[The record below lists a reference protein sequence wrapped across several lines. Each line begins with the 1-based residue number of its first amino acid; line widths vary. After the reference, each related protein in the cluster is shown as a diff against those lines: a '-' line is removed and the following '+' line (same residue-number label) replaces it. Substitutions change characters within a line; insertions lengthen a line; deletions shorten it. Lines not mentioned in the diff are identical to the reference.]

1 MHVHHILHYTRPHT
15 NSKKEHIL
23 SVWLISMPPSPSY
36 PFVSRMMS
44 PVLIASPSLFQTE
57 NMILPVLSA
66 TLHFLTVLPSLVFC
80 CVPEKNL
87 FIYIN
92 INIYLSQLIG
102 LSLPPTHNFMS
113 LLSLFLP
120 TPVYHYKYAVN
131 VFHAGSEVFYRRYS
145 ILSRHSRLRARLLKA
160 RKGFLHKDKEKERG
174 T

>member
-1 MHVHHILHYTRPHT
+1 MYTTHYTRPHT

-23 SVWLISMPPSPSY
+23 SIWLISMLPSPSY

-80 CVPEKNL
+80 CVPEKNP

-92 INIYLSQLIG
+92 IYIYLSQLVG
-102 LSLPPTHNFMS
+102 LSLPPIHISCHYCLCFYPPLSITINMQWTFFMPDLRS
-113 LLSLFLP
+113 SIG
-120 TPVYHYKYAVN
+120 V
-131 VFHAGSEVFYRRYS
+131 
-145 ILSRHSRLRARLLKA
+145 ILSSAAIQDL
-160 RKGFLHKDKEKERG
+160 ERVS
-174 T
+174 